1 MALRNFI
8 PNILSSRHKHHL
20 AQPPGSL
27 VHFGAKRSDGFS
39 IRSIRYNFESHDI
52 NDNDDL
58 PELSKISPDRVDFYE
73 ILGLHEV
80 EKISR
85 VGKAFS
91 LNSLVVED
99 ILNTTARS
107 KIEKRDENIFVI
119 CKLLTYDSGSAQ
131 VEVQQCSFVLLP
143 DNVLLSF
150 LEAPTG
156 AFDPVLERIRTG
168 LGGRIRKY
176 GADYLLWALLDAVVD
191 NYLYVIDQLDKSIIE
206 TEDILEQDPDKTTT
220 TALYNLK
227 RDIGQLYRMIRPIRE
242 IAAGLTRSNSDLLTS
257 NSDPFFVDLN
267 DHAVQVIETT
277 EDLRESAS
285 ALRDFHLSIVSHR
298 MNEVMKV
305 LTCFS
310 TIFLPLTFI
319 AGIYGM
325 NFKWMPELE
334 LKWGYPLV
342 WCFFFC
348 GAATM
353 FWLFRK
359 KRWI

>member
-1 MALRNFI
+1 MVLRNFI
-8 PNILSSRHKHHL
+8 PNILSPRNKHHL

-27 VHFGAKRSDGFS
+27 VHFGAKRTDRFS
-39 IRSIRYNFESHDI
+39 IRSIRYNLDSHDTSEE
-52 NDNDDL
+52 DDL
-58 PELSKISPDRVDFYE
+58 PELSTISPDRVDFYE

-85 VGKAFS
+85 VGQAFS

-119 CKLLTYDSGSAQ
+119 CKLVTYDGETAE
-131 VEVQQCSFVLLP
+131 VDVQQCSFVLLP

-168 LGGRIRKY
+168 SGGRIRKY

-191 NYLYVIDQLDKSIIE
+191 NYLYVIDQLDQSIIQ
-206 TEDILEQDPDKTTT
+206 TEDALQQNPDKTTT
-220 TALYNLK
+220 AELYNLK

-242 IAAGLTRSNSDLLTS
+242 ITAGLTRSNSDLLTA
-257 NSDPFFVDLN
+257 NSVPFFVDLN
-267 DHAVQVIETT
+267 DHAVQVLEST
-277 EDLRESAS
+277 EDLRENAS

-334 LKWGYPLV
+334 FKWGYPIV
-342 WCFFFC
+342 WFLFFV